1 MIGLVGGWRGR
12 GEGERGSGAMG
23 GGGVSQN
30 TDVNALLYL
39 HEADPVLSGPPAG
52 SKAKD

>member
-1 MIGLVGGWRGR
+1 MEGG
-12 GEGERGSGAMG
+12 GEGERGSGAM

-30 TDVNALLYL
+30 TDVNALLHH
-39 HEADPVLSGPPAG
+39 HEADHVFSAPPAG